1 MGVQETCILYTK
13 TKLTNRGYGR
23 FRYKGRMVLA
33 HRLEYCKANNLDLQD
48 IEGLVVRH
56 KCDNPQCINPEHL
69 EIGTQADNIRD
80 MNERGRQANVHG
92 VDSPHAV
99 LNEDQVKYIKQYA
112 TKSCRVNGYSAIA
125 RRFGVSDVIV
135 RLIALGKQW
144 KHLEI

>member
-1 MGVQETCILYTK
+1 MRQANQPDGFGFLSQGAVSFLHLGTVSW
-13 TKLTNRGYGR
+13 NSN
-23 FRYKGRMVLA
+23 LA
-33 HRLEYCKANNLDLQD
+33 R
-48 IEGLVVRH
+48 VRA
-56 KCDNPQCINPEHL
+56 
-69 EIGTQADNIRD
+69 G
-80 MNERGRQANVHG
+80 ERGRQANVHG

-125 RRFGVSDVIV
+125 RRFGVSDVMV